1 MSYRYFK
8 NYRIMKR
15 YLRNSTRAPRE
26 NYTSIS
32 DRSLVRHFRKTQKR
46 LKKEEAT
53 FTFIHLR
60 DTSSTFRPSSFLSS
74 LSRAF
79 VPPIRQLLIYLA
91 GKEATSTWG
100 SLGRGGG
107 KGGVDITQILIST
120 VEINARFWS
129 LINARDSVQRSALAV
144 LCIRTDG
151 LGRVLKILP
160 LLLSSFLPSFSFF
173 SRSFLLACLDV
184 RRPKITVCACART
197 YLALPVL
204 ISHEVNVRS
213 TRPIRERGGH
223 LGRWSRDDAEEED
236 RGREEGSRE

>member
-100 SLGRGGG
+100 SLGRGGE

-129 LINARDSVQRSALAV
+129 LINARDSVQRSRSPV
-144 LCIRTDG
+144 HPHRWIRASSQD
-151 LGRVLKILP
+151 IAP
-160 LLLSSFLPSFSFF
+160 SPSFLPSFL
-173 SRSFLLACLDV
+173 FLLFSLFPS
-184 RRPKITVCACART
+184 R
-197 YLALPVL
+197 L
-204 ISHEVNVRS
+204 
-213 TRPIRERGGH
+213 
-223 LGRWSRDDAEEED
+223 LGRT
-236 RGREEGSRE
+236 

>member
-26 NYTSIS
+26 NYTSIF

-60 DTSSTFRPSSFLSS
+60 DTSSTFRPSSFLSP

-100 SLGRGGG
+100 SLGRGGE

-160 LLLSSFLPSFSFF
+160 LLLPSFFPF
-173 SRSFLLACLDV
+173 PPFLLASLDV
-184 RRPKITVCACART
+184 RRPKVTVCVCVCAHVPGIT
-197 YLALPVL
+197 CF
-204 ISHEVNVRS
+204 N
-213 TRPIRERGGH
+213 
-223 LGRWSRDDAEEED
+223 
-236 RGREEGSRE
+236 

>member
-100 SLGRGGG
+100 SLGRGE
-107 KGGVDITQILIST
+107 VDITQILIST

-160 LLLSSFLPSFSFF
+160 LLLPSFLPSFSSF

-184 RRPKITVCACART
+184 RRPKITVCVCAHVPGIT
-197 YLALPVL
+197 CF
-204 ISHEVNVRS
+204 N
-213 TRPIRERGGH
+213 
-223 LGRWSRDDAEEED
+223 
-236 RGREEGSRE
+236 